1 MMFASDNSGPCHP
14 KVMQALMEANEGY
27 SMGYGADDITA
38 RAVAGIRDL
47 FEAPDAAVYFVA
59 TGTAANAVALGT
71 MVQPYQTVY
80 CSEVAHI
87 EEDECSA
94 PEFYTGGAKLTLV
107 PGGDRMT
114 AQTLQRAIGASSKG
128 GVHQPQDGAVSITN
142 VAEHGNVYTV
152 AEISAL
158 TAVSKDAGMPV
169 HLDGARFANACVR
182 LGCTPAEMTWKA
194 GVDVAVFGGTKN
206 GCLGVEAV
214 IFFDPDRGGLPG
226 HSAQSWVF
234 ELRRKRGGHL
244 FSKHRYLSAQMA
256 AYLEDGLWREMATQA
271 NDTCD
276 QLVAGL
282 QELDVEILNPTR
294 GNMVFFRAPLAVHR
308 AVKEKGAVYHVR
320 GGTGP
325 DDQSATG
332 RLVCDWSLAS
342 GRVTEFLGHLRDAL

>member
-1 MMFASDNSGPCHP
+1 MMFASDNSGPAHP
-14 KVMQALMEANEGY
+14 NVMAALMQANEGY
-27 SMGYGADDITA
+27 AMGYGADEITS
-38 RAVAGIRDL
+38 RVVTGIRDL
-47 FEAPDAAVYFVA
+47 FEAPEASVFLVA
-59 TGTAANAVALGT
+59 TGTAANSVALAT
-71 MVQPYQTVY
+71 MVQPYQTIY

-87 EEDECSA
+87 HEDECNA

-114 AQTLQRAIGASSKG
+114 PETLRRSIGASSKG

-152 AEISAL
+152 AEIAALSAV
-158 TAVSKDAGMPV
+158 AKEAGMPV

-214 IFFDPDRGGLPG
+214 IFFNPEGAGATG
-226 HSAQSWVF
+226 QSWAF

-244 FSKHRYLSAQMA
+244 FSKHRYLSAQMD
-256 AYLEDGLWREMATQA
+256 AYLADNLWRESAQAA

-276 QLVAGL
+276 VLAAGL
-282 QELDVEILNPTR
+282 QALGVKIANPTW
-294 GNMVFFRAPLAVHR
+294 GNVLFFEAPLRVHR
-308 AVKEKGAVYHVR
+308 ALQAKGAVYHIW
-320 GGTGP
+320 GGAAGP
-325 DDQSATG
+325 DDAIATG
-332 RLVCDWSLAS
+332 RLVCDWSLGQAPVDAFLS
-342 GRVTEFLGHLRDAL
+342 ALTESL